1 MLLPLR
7 DASYQRV
14 RLPPVT
20 LALILINVAVFA
32 LTFALPPSERALFAH
47 VAGMVPYAL
56 IHGGDTALPAP
67 LTVVTAMF
75 VHGDLLH
82 LVGNMWFLWVFGQR
96 LENVMGTWR
105 FVAFY
110 FLAGLVAAGSQVLAD
125 PSSLVPMIGA
135 SGAIAGVLGGYARAF
150 PRARVRTLVFLIL
163 IFVWELPA
171 WWVLGAWFLGQILS
185 ATGDAPGVAWLAH
198 IGGFVFGFALAP
210 LFIPRARRRP
220 VPEAPRVVYY
230 RVP

>member
-32 LTFALPPSERALFAH
+32 LTFALPPYERALLAH
-47 VAGMVPYAL
+47 VVGMVPYAL
-56 IHGGDTALPAP
+56 VHGGDTALPAP

-82 LVGNMWFLWVFGQR
+82 LLGNLWFLWVFGQR
-96 LENVMGTWR
+96 LENMMGSWR
-105 FVAFY
+105 FVVFY

-125 PSSLVPMIGA
+125 PSSLIPMIGA

-150 PRARVRTLVFLIL
+150 PRARVRTLVFVIL
-163 IFVWELPA
+163 IFIWELPA

-210 LFIPRARRRP
+210 LFIPRSRRRP
-220 VPEAPRVVYY
+220 MPEAPRVVYY